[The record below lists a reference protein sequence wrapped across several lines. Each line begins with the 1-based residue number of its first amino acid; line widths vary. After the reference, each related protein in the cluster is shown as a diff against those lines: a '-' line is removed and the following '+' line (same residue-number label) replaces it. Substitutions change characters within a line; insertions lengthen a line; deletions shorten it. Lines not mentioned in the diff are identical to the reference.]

1 MLFPVFLRIALYIL
15 IPKVIAQIFNSTAK
29 FIMPTETET
38 NESKPEIETQK
49 LTAEMKIRKY
59 SKELKVLHPFFFFF
73 FIFAHQIIVSFLLKD
88 NLLFHLFS

>member
-73 FIFAHQIIVSFLLKD
+73 DLCSSNHCFISSKR
-88 NLLFHLFS
+88 

>member
-1 MLFPVFLRIALYIL
+1 
-15 IPKVIAQIFNSTAK
+15 
-29 FIMPTETET
+29 MPTETET

-73 FIFAHQIIVSFLLKD
+73 LIFAHQIIVSFLLKD

>member
-59 SKELKVLHPFFFFF
+59 SKELKVLHPFFFFL
-73 FIFAHQIIVSFLLKD
+73 IFAHQIIVSFLLKD